1 RRKCPLGTWPAQ
13 PESTA
18 LYGMALMDDRIERL
32 WQKAEDAIDRNDTD
46 QAEEYRVLAGHIAW
60 HRRKEARELN
70 RTLEHVREA
79 D

>member
-1 RRKCPLGTWPAQ
+1 
-13 PESTA
+13 
-18 LYGMALMDDRIERL
+18 MDDRIERL

-70 RTLEHVREA
+70 RALTYAHE
-79 D
+79 DD

>member
-1 RRKCPLGTWPAQ
+1 
-13 PESTA
+13 
-18 LYGMALMDDRIERL
+18 MALMDERVERL

-70 RTLEHVREA
+70 RTLA
-79 D
+79 YANKDD

>member
-1 RRKCPLGTWPAQ
+1 MPGA
-13 PESTA
+13 STSCA
-18 LYGMALMDDRIERL
+18 IATAMTMDDRIERL

-70 RTLEHVREA
+70 RTLEHVREG